1 MKKELLKKKKY
12 EFVELVNH
20 IKVLPKVWEYSFS
33 DGTDI
38 RLWFDGIYKLGVY
51 QEYLKEIYLILDKY
65 NLIPLTDEEKEQ
77 EFINYLN
84 KYHQLPER
92 ESGYFSDNSNMSTWY
107 NKYQLDNPQF
117 ENIVR
122 TYLTK
127 YQEIDLTTIWPE
139 LKQEFIN
146 ILKQLKRIPKYKE
159 IYLQDNIDIRL
170 VYDKLEQ
177 YDPIFFEKLLLHL
190 KTYNIKKL
198 SIDERIKEL
207 TSVVLNLGY
216 IPYLQESRF
225 SDGTDMFTWYQRYNS
240 IIPSLKTDLSKYIVL
255 PNDKIIIYSIPK
267 FRNKQGKFYHLEEK
281 EQEKLDLSN
290 IILSENNQKQ
300 LEQTTTNMKGRNR

>member
-38 RLWFDGIYKLGVY
+38 RLWFDGIYKLAVY
-51 QEYLKEIYLILDKY
+51 QEYLKEIYFILDKY
-65 NLIPLTDEEKEQ
+65 NLIPLSDEEKEQ

-122 TYLTK
+122 SYLTK

-139 LKQEFIN
+139 LKQDFRDI
-146 ILKQLKRIPKYKE
+146 IKQLKRVP
-159 IYLQDNIDIRL
+159 IY
-170 VYDKLEQ
+170 
-177 YDPIFFEKLLLHL
+177 
-190 KTYNIKKL
+190 
-198 SIDERIKEL
+198 
-207 TSVVLNLGY
+207 G
-216 IPYLQESRF
+216 
-225 SDGTDMFTWYQRYNS
+225 
-240 IIPSLKTDLSKYIVL
+240 
-255 PNDKIIIYSIPK
+255 
-267 FRNKQGKFYHLEEK
+267 
-281 EQEKLDLSN
+281 
-290 IILSENNQKQ
+290 
-300 LEQTTTNMKGRNR
+300 